1 MGIFGTEMLLITFI
15 FVVLE
20 SVMFFYQLIHYL
32 SRPQEKQRL
41 YYLILLV
48 LLIIYNIVGGLFP
61 DPDIPIPIIA
71 QNNIAY
77 GCGFLMASYIPF
89 YFYKAF
95 ELDSLRFH
103 ATYGV
108 LLFFLLP
115 FFFFFVIGYTV
126 NNNLDFAIKNGVIL
140 PFIYTFVI
148 LWQILKAIRLKFQN
162 RNEEPFLEG
171 LAMYAAVIP
180 WAAMPLIAYFN
191 WGQTVEVISSNGG
204 LIIITFMFLSK
215 SVKTA
220 RLEYQQLV
228 QLSQN
233 GEMTTVFEECC
244 KACNLTNRE
253 IEIVCLIRE
262 GKTNKSIAEKLY
274 ISEATVK
281 THVRNVFDKTGSRNR
296 IELVHKLEQG
306 SL

>member
-20 SVMFFYQLIHYL
+20 SVMFFYQLIYYL

-48 LLIIYNIVGGLFP
+48 ILVIYNIVGGLFP
-61 DPDIPIPIIA
+61 DPEIPIPIVA

-95 ELDSLRFH
+95 ELDSLKFH
-103 ATYGV
+103 AIYGV
-108 LLFFLLP
+108 LLFFLFP
-115 FFFFFVIGYTV
+115 FFVFFIIGYSV
-126 NNNLDFAIKNGVIL
+126 NNNLDFAIKNGVVI
-140 PFIYTFVI
+140 PFIYAFVL
-148 LWQILKAIRLKFQN
+148 LWQILKAIRLKFQD
-162 RNEEPFLEG
+162 RNEDTFLEG

-191 WGQTVEVISSNGG
+191 WGQRIEVISSNGG

-228 QLSQN
+228 ELSQN
-233 GEMTTVFEECC
+233 GDRTSVFEESCQTY
-244 KACNLTNRE
+244 NLTSRE
-253 IEIVCLIRE
+253 IEIVRLLRE
-262 GKTNKSIAEKLY
+262 GNKYLTIAEKLY
-274 ISEATVK
+274 ISEYTVK
-281 THVRNVFDKTGSRNR
+281 THLRNVLNKTDSCNR
-296 IELVHKLEQG
+296 IELIHKLDRKP
-306 SL
+306 